1 MEQGHNKFLHFEIHK
16 ISRYGFAVSICST
29 GFLQIYLPYSNE
41 VESNYPWELEG
52 LAHGMNLISRKS
64 NFSY

>member
-16 ISRYGFAVSICST
+16 ISRYGFVVSICSPS
-29 GFLQIYLPYSNE
+29 FLQIYLSCSNE
-41 VESNYPWELEG
+41 VESNYPWEQEG

-64 NFSY
+64 EFS